1 MRMRPVLTFVMLMAL
16 AAAAAAQI
24 QMPDPKQIAGVPLPA
39 TDLPSGTI
47 SVRVIR
53 GNFDKN
59 IAGATVD
66 LTVDGKVRRVTT
78 DESGRAQVTGL
89 ARGTKVRAAATIDGA
104 RLESQEIVVGDSGV
118 RVVLVATDPEI
129 EKRKEEDR
137 RLANAPPVP
146 GMVVLGPESRVIA
159 EMSDDRLNVFYVLQ
173 ILNTARTPVDP
184 GGPVIFDLPRDARGA
199 SLLEGSS
206 TQATAKGPRIIVTGP
221 FAPGA
226 TMVQVAYEQPYSG
239 DTARVVQKWP
249 AALQNLNVLVPQI
262 GGLDVRSPQIASK
275 REVTD
280 QGQKLIVAG
289 GPAIPAGQSL
299 VLEISGLPHHAL
311 WPRYVAL
318 SLATVIMGAGLWAA
332 AFPNPRRRPA

>member
-1 MRMRPVLTFVMLMAL
+1 MTERRVL
-16 AAAAAAQI
+16 AAVALVCLATAASAQI

-39 TDLPSGTI
+39 TDLPSGTV

-59 IAGATVD
+59 LPGTTVD
-66 LTVDGKVRRVTT
+66 LTVDGKVRRLTT
-78 DESGRAQVTGL
+78 DASGRAQVSGL
-89 ARGTKVRAAATIDGA
+89 ARGAKVRAVATVDGA

-129 EKRKEEDR
+129 EKRAEEDR
-137 RLANAPPVP
+137 RLANAPPVA

-184 GGPVIFDLPRDARGA
+184 GGPVVFELPRDARGA
-199 SLLEGSS
+199 SLLQGSS
-206 TQATAKGPRIIVTGP
+206 KQATAKGPRVIVTGP

-226 TMVQVAYEQPYSG
+226 TLVQVAYEQPYSG
-239 DTARVVQKWP
+239 DTARIAQKWP
-249 AALQNLNVLVPQI
+249 AALQNVAVLVPQI
-262 GGLDVRSPQIASK
+262 GGLDVRSAQITSK

-299 VLEISGLPHHAL
+299 VLEISGLPHHSL

-318 SLATVIMGAGLWAA
+318 SLATVIAGAGLWAA
-332 AFPNPRRRPA
+332 AFPNPRRRTA

>member
-1 MRMRPVLTFVMLMAL
+1 MTIGRVLTVVGFICL
-16 AAAAAAQI
+16 ATAVSAQI

-39 TDLPSGTI
+39 TDLPSGTV

-59 IAGATVD
+59 IAGTAVEF
-66 LTVDGKVRRVTT
+66 TVDGKVRRVIT
-78 DESGRAQVTGL
+78 DASGRAQVSGL
-89 ARGTKVRAAATIDGA
+89 ARGAKVRAAATIDGA
-104 RLESQEIVVGDSGV
+104 RLESQEIVVADSGV

-129 EKRKEEDR
+129 EKRAEEDR

-173 ILNTARTPVDP
+173 ILNTARTAVDP

-199 SLLEGSS
+199 SLLQGSS
-206 TQATAKGPRIIVTGP
+206 KQATAKGPRVIVTGP

-226 TMVQVAYEQPYSG
+226 TLVQVAYEQPYSG
-239 DTARVVQKWP
+239 DTVRIEQKWP
-249 AALQNLNVLVPQI
+249 AALQNVAVLVPQI
-262 GGLDVRSPQIASK
+262 GGLDVRSPQITSK

-299 VLEISGLPHHAL
+299 VLEISGLPHHPA

-318 SLATVIMGAGLWAA
+318 SLAVVIAGAGIWAA
-332 AFPNPRRRPA
+332 ASPNPRRRAA